1 MTAILGWPEVVALLT
16 SVGFGIVSAIVP
28 VINAEAYVVAS
39 QVTAVAGAVPVAI
52 GVAIGQTAGKVAMFY
67 GVRLGRELPRVAEK
81 RAARRAR
88 PVGPRLQRWRAFV
101 DRLLN
106 LVGDPRWG
114 LPITFLAA
122 FVGIPPLYAVAL
134 LAGATTINGVAFTLV
149 VLAGRVLRFVL
160 LALGVDWAVH
170 LWA

>member
-1 MTAILGWPEVVALLT
+1 MTLILGWSELLALLT
-16 SVGFGIVSAIVP
+16 SVGFGMLSAIVP

-52 GVAIGQTAGKVAMFY
+52 GVAVGQTAGKVTMFY
-67 GVRLGRELPRVAEK
+67 GVRLGRELPRVAAK
-81 RAARRAR
+81 RAARQAE
-88 PVGPRLQRWRAFV
+88 PAGPRLRRWRAFL
-101 DRLLN
+101 DRLLQ

-122 FVGIPPLYAVAL
+122 AFGIPPLYAVAL
-134 LAGATTINGVAFTLV
+134 LAGATTMNGVAFTLV
-149 VLAGRVLRFVL
+149 VLSGRVLRFVL
-160 LALGVDWAVH
+160 LASGVDWAVH